1 MKLVRDKIPKIILDS
16 GMTPVVSNG
25 KGKHFSF
32 LLYSKLIE
40 ELGEFMSDPC
50 AEEAADMLEVFTTLL
65 RHHDLSLVQVSGVAD
80 RKRAERGGFNAGAV
94 LHEVIDDKN
103 RKSS

>member
-1 MKLVRDKIPKIILDS
+1 MKLVRDRIPEIIIDS

-32 LLYSKLIE
+32 LLYSKLVE
-40 ELGEFMSDPC
+40 ELGEFMDNPC

-65 RHHDLSLVQVSGVAD
+65 REHDLSLVQVSGVAD
-80 RKRAERGGFNAGAV
+80 IKRAQRSGFKSGVV
-94 LHEVIDDKN
+94 LHEVKDDRD